1 MDDENRNED
10 LKDLEKL
17 KTQEP
22 NKRIFDT
29 RHAWRIILILLF
41 AGIVSGIRNHLKEEI
56 IPSGSLINVID
67 NLNVWLYHIISA
79 IIAAS
84 LVPLFL
90 HFIHSDLVLIDKT
103 DENNI
108 RNNMKAFILFG
119 FCLIAGSF
127 SDRFIEGIYSASI
140 QKEINESKKE
150 RIAHKEKND
159 LLVSNLLYVR
169 EQEQLKK
176 DSTKY
181 ENDKIIKINNLVE
194 EYNITQDEANV
205 IIEITEMTP
214 LYKND
219 LIKNYSDSDI
229 NIEDLLKRL
238 IKEEIFVEIE
248 IKEKLAIVTK
258 DIYEGN

>member
-1 MDDENRNED
+1 MENTQQS
-10 LKDLEKL
+10 LEESNDTPIK
-17 KTQEP
+17 KTS
-22 NKRIFDT
+22 KSIFDN
-29 RHAWRIILILLF
+29 RHAWRIIGILLF
-41 AGIVSGIRNHLKEEI
+41 AGIVSGVRNHLKEGI
-56 IPSGSLINVID
+56 TPSGNLINEID
-67 NLNVWLYHIISA
+67 KLNVWSYHILSA

-103 DENNI
+103 KESNI

-140 QKEINESKKE
+140 QNEINESKKE

-159 LLVSNLLYVR
+159 LLVGNLIYVR
-169 EQEQLKK
+169 EQEQLLKK

-181 ENDKIIKINNLVE
+181 ESDKNIKIEKLITQNNL
-194 EYNITQDEANV
+194 NEAQARIV
-205 IIEITEMTP
+205 IEITEMTP
-214 LYKND
+214 LYKSD
-219 LIKNYSDSDI
+219 LIKNYSDI
-229 NIEDLLKRL
+229 EIEDLLSKL
-238 IKEEIFVEIE
+238 IREEIFVEIE
-248 IKEKLAIVTK
+248 LKGNSTIVTK